1 MSDAVDA
8 HRYIELIVSE
18 EEVIAV
24 LLQIFDADEI
34 EYRAESEQVIFRKA
48 VDRLPFVAK
57 GDRS

>member
-1 MSDAVDA
+1 MREAVDA
-8 HRYIELIVSE
+8 HRYIELMVSE

-24 LLQIFDADEI
+24 LLQVFDANEI

-48 VDRLPFVAK
+48 VDGLPFVMK